1 MSSIDRRTFIGQAV
15 AAIGTAVTGHAW
27 TARAETAVATS
38 RSTVAP
44 PDRFLSATDTVKLGS
59 TGVTPS
65 RLAIGTGT
73 KVSKQRELG
82 ERGLVRMLRHGFDQG
97 VRWWEAADLYGTH
110 SYLRL
115 GLREVDRERVV
126 ITSKSSARTADGM
139 RADLER
145 IRQELGTDYVDVFL
159 MHCLT
164 DGDWPKKLGG
174 AMDVLSEA
182 KQKGLVRAVGCSFH
196 SLDALRAAV
205 DEPWV
210 EVILARI
217 NPFAMLM
224 DVGKPQEVP
233 KVVEVLQSAD
243 ARGKAVY
250 GMKILGE
257 GGLQPQQIE
266 PALKFAMEQT
276 YLSGFT
282 IGFRSQA
289 EIDDVVRRIQAFAIR
304 RA

>member
-1 MSSIDRRTFIGQAV
+1 MGTIDRRTFIGQA
-15 AAIGTAVTGHAW
+15 AAAVGAVMTGIAWPARADTAVPGT
-27 TARAETAVATS
+27 RPAVAGAGGPLLAS
-38 RSTVAP
+38 
-44 PDRFLSATDTVKLGS
+44 DTVKLAS
-59 TGVTPS
+59 TGVAPS

-82 ERGLVRMLRHGFDQG
+82 ERGLVSMLRHGFDQG
-97 VRWWEAADLYGTH
+97 VRWWDAADLYGSH
-110 SYLRL
+110 PYLRL
-115 GLREVDRERVV
+115 TLREIQRDQVV
-126 ITSKSSARTADGM
+126 ITSKTSARDADGV

-145 IRQELGTDYVDVFL
+145 FRQELDTDYIDVFL
-159 MHCLT
+159 LHCQT
-164 DGDWPKKLGG
+164 DGDWPQKLKG

-182 KQKGLVRAVGCSFH
+182 KQKGIVRAVGCSCH
-196 SLDALRAAV
+196 TLEALQAAA

-210 EVILARI
+210 EVDLARI
-217 NPFAMLM
+217 NPFAVLM
-224 DVGKPQEVP
+224 DVGKPDEVP
-233 KVVEVLQSAD
+233 KVVEVLKTMR

-257 GGLQPQQIE
+257 GRLTPEQIE
-266 PALKFAMEQT
+266 PSLRFAMEQD

-289 EIDDVVRRIQAFAIR
+289 EIDDIVRRIEKLNVR